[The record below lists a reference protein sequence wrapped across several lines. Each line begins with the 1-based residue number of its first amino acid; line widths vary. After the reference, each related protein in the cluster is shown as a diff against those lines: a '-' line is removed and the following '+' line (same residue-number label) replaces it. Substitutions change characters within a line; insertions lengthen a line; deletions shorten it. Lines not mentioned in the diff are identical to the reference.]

1 MKMSYKKLFLISF
14 LFIFTNLQ
22 ANNLNLKRNHI
33 SLKDFLILKFDL
45 FFQENLNNIYSSS
58 GLMVAYQNLEQE
70 VKIDEKDN
78 INITIDAYMSK
89 KRYSAKKYYPKL
101 SDCNQVRNKLYVNK
115 FGYSFF
121 MQKINNNVNSANLF
135 NSISEE
141 ILDISALDGET
152 KKNILE
158 KTKVKI
164 NVIHPESSK
173 SLSCGG
179 SILDPELVNIK

>member
-1 MKMSYKKLFLISF
+1 MSFKNVFLIF
-14 LFIFTNLQ
+14 FIFFFTNLK
-22 ANNLNLKRNHI
+22 ADNLNLKKNYI
-33 SLKDFLILKFDL
+33 PLKDFIILKFDL
-45 FFQENLNNIYSSS
+45 LFQKNLRNIYSSS

-70 VKIDEKDN
+70 VKIGEKDN
-78 INITIDAYMSK
+78 INIIINAYMSK
-89 KRYSAKKYYPKL
+89 KRYSAKKYFPKL

-121 MQKINNNVNSANLF
+121 MQKKNNNVNSANLF
-135 NSISEE
+135 NSISED
-141 ILDISALDGET
+141 ILDISILDGET

-179 SILDPELVNIK
+179 NILDPELATIK